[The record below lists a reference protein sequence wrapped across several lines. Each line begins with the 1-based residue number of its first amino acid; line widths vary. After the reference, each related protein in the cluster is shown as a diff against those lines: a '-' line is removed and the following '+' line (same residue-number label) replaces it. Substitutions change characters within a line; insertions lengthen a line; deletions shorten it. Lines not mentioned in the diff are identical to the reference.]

1 LPTRTDDFPGKRGKG
16 EGRGRGEE
24 RRGRGVMWFLAT
36 WKERFGETDF
46 HWGKC

>member
-16 EGRGRGEE
+16 EERGEE
-24 RRGRGVMWFLAT
+24 RRGVMWFLAT
-36 WKERFGETDF
+36 WKERFGKRVF

>member
-16 EGRGRGEE
+16 EGERE
-24 RRGRGVMWFLAT
+24 RRGVMRFLAT